1 MERLAEVTERHL
13 TWLLTFVSLGF
24 WIMGNSWRSSWRKP
38 RSYLHPCWFITALHL
53 CPLWS
58 PLSLLRGSG
67 PSWTTHILLI
77 RDRPSSSSIV
87 LPLPACGTWRPPPQ
101 QERSSGRP
109 CVCQLEVV
117 GRLTPPAQPKPDF
130 GIGSNCWY
138 RLKRQPALESE
149 PQISRCQIKFS
160 FPGLFSSYWEHRK
173 DGRK

>member
-13 TWLLTFVSLGF
+13 AWLLAFVSLGF

-77 RDRPSSSSIV
+77 GIV
-87 LPLPACGTWRPPPQ
+87 PLPPPLFCP
-101 QERSSGRP
+101 SLP
-109 CVCQLEVV
+109 VALE
-117 GRLTPPAQPKPDF
+117 GLLPSRRGAL
-130 GIGSNCWY
+130 GG
-138 RLKRQPALESE
+138 PALVSSRWLASWL
-149 PQISRCQIKFS
+149 PQHSPDLTLALEAIV
-160 FPGLFSSYWEHRK
+160 GTDWK
-173 DGRK
+173 DNLP